1 MKPKLYL
8 LDFIE
13 IHLRAIFVPRYGRIW
28 LLPVFYPQKRMID
41 YGWKERLQEF
51 AVQSIV
57 HGIAVPNKM
66 KINESFICN
75 KVS

>member
-13 IHLRAIFVPRYGRIW
+13 IHLRATFVPRYGRIW
-28 LLPVFYPQKRMID
+28 LPVFYLPKRMLD
-41 YGWKERLQEF
+41 YRWKERLQEF

-57 HGIAVPNKM
+57 HGIAVP
-66 KINESFICN
+66 ILTAE
-75 KVS
+75 